1 MTGCFFILS
10 SSASLPIEK
19 TKPEFNVSAYMVR
32 QARTLVKEN
41 GILEL
46 PEQKNGKVHVSL
58 TFIVTMNIVD

>member
-1 MTGCFFILS
+1 
-10 SSASLPIEK
+10 LPIEK

-46 PEQKNGKVHVSL
+46 PEQKNGNVHVSL